1 MTAIF
6 KREFRAYMNGVVG
19 PAVIALILLA
29 AGVLVAIVNILLG
42 SAHVEYALNYL
53 QFALIVA
60 APVLA
65 MRAFADEKR
74 HRADRLLYSLPIKLS
89 SVVLGKYFA
98 MLAVFGIACG
108 LLALYPVALRT
119 QGMAELVVSYTS
131 LIAFFLLGAALLA
144 FSLFWTSLVE
154 NQAVSVLL
162 AIGAVVLL
170 FLPDVLVSFA
180 PVSGGIARLLTSVSI
195 FSRYSSVC
203 SGVFELEMVVF
214 DISFAALFLFLTVQV
229 MEHKRR
235 R

>member
-119 QGMAELVVSYTS
+119 QGMAELAVSYTS
-131 LIAFFLLGAALLA
+131 LVAFFLLGAALLA

-203 SGVFELEMVVF
+203 SGVFELETVVF

>member
-6 KREFRAYMNGVVG
+6 KRDFRAYMNGVVG

-29 AGVLVAIVNILLG
+29 AGALVAVVNILLG
-42 SAHVEYALNYL
+42 STHVEYAFNYL

-74 HRADRLLYSLPIKLS
+74 YRVDRLLYSLPIKLS

-108 LLALYPVALRT
+108 VLALYPIALRT
-119 QGMAELVVSYTS
+119 QGMAEPAVAYTS
-131 LIAFFLLGAALLA
+131 LLAFFLLGAALLS
-144 FSLFWTSLVE
+144 FCLFWTSLTEHQV
-154 NQAVSVLL
+154 VSVLVC
-162 AIGAVVLL
+162 IGAVALL
-170 FLPDVLVSFA
+170 FLPDVLVAFA
-180 PVSGGIARLLTSVSI
+180 PVSGGLARLLTSVSI

-203 SGVFELEMVVF
+203 SGVFELETVVF
-214 DISFAALFLFLTVQV
+214 DVSFAALFLFLTVQV
-229 MEHKRR
+229 MERKRR